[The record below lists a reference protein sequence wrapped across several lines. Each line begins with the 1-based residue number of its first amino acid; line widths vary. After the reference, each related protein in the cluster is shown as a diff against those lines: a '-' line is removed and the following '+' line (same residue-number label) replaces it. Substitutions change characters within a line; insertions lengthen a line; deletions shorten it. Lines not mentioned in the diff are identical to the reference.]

1 MRTVIPKVK
10 LKRNQKVAQ
19 ISPISRLFPL
29 TTKVFLSSA
38 QRQRLVSVQS
48 ILSRPARAQASRSG
62 SSTELELHQR
72 QLFEYFL
79 VVSLQKPKAGGHY
92 LPEVTQQFPLKVKS
106 STPPLDRFDRNQS
119 LFIIRSWS
127 GASSS

>member
-1 MRTVIPKVK
+1 MIPKVK
-10 LKRNQKVAQ
+10 LKSDQKVAQ
-19 ISPISRLFPL
+19 IRFPHFFLLFCGLIILPL
-29 TTKVFLSSA
+29 A

-48 ILSRPARAQASRSG
+48 ILSRPGRAQPSRSG
-62 SSTELELHQR
+62 GSMEPELHQR

-106 STPPLDRFDRNQS
+106 TNTN
-119 LFIIRSWS
+119 I
-127 GASSS
+127 